1 VARPVLKQFV
11 DLFVHLDRTL
21 GGVIAQYGAWTYLLL
36 FLIVF
41 CETGLVVTP
50 FLPGDSLL
58 FAAGAFAGLGALSAW
73 RLIVLLVLAAVLGN
87 TVNYW
92 VGYLI
97 GPRLTAGAPGA
108 DDGRRRR
115 FLSVRPEHMQRTH
128 EFYEKYGAKT
138 IVITRFVPIVR
149 TVAPFVAGLGR
160 MSFRKFSAYNVAG
173 GLLWVVIGVMAGDL
187 FGNVPV
193 VKKSFSLVLLAI
205 VVVSLLP
212 ALFEILRARRAARR
226 ASAPA

>member
-1 VARPVLKQFV
+1 MEFLRHVA
-11 DLFVHLDRTL
+11 DLFLHLDRTL
-21 GGVIAQYGAWTYLLL
+21 GNVLAQYGGWTYLLL
-36 FLIVF
+36 FAIIF
-41 CETGLVVTP
+41 CETGLVVAP

-73 RLIVLLVLAAVLGN
+73 RLIVLLLVAAVLGN

-92 VGYLI
+92 VGWWI
-97 GPRLTAGAPGA
+97 GPRLVAGRP
-108 DDGRRRR
+108 GRRQWVNPRH
-115 FLSVRPEHMQRTH
+115 LERTH

-160 MSFRKFSAYNVAG
+160 MSFRKFSAYNFVG
-173 GLLWVVIGVMAGDL
+173 GLLWVVVGVVSGTL
-187 FGNVPV
+187 FGNVPM
-193 VKKSFSLVLLAI
+193 VKKNFSLVILAI

-212 ALFEILRARRAARR
+212 ALYELLRARRAAGARP
-226 ASAPA
+226 AEPPAAPAVEP

>member
-1 VARPVLKQFV
+1 MLTHFI
-11 DLFVHLDRTL
+11 DLFLHLDRTL

-36 FLIVF
+36 FAIVF
-41 CETGLVVTP
+41 CETGLVVAP

-58 FAAGAFAGLGALSAW
+58 FAAGAFAGVGALSAW
-73 RLIVLLVLAAVLGN
+73 NLIGLLLVAAVLGN

-97 GPRLTAGAPGA
+97 GPRLVAG
-108 DDGRRRR
+108 GR
-115 FLSVRPEHMQRTH
+115 VRPEHLQRTH

-149 TVAPFVAGLGR
+149 TIAPFVAGLGR

-173 GLLWVVIGVMAGDL
+173 GLLWVVIGIMAGDL
-187 FGNVPV
+187 FGNVPA

-205 VVVSLLP
+205 VVISLLP
-212 ALFEILRARRAARR
+212 AVFEIWRARRTAGRAAKG
-226 ASAPA
+226 ASGVPTPPESPA